1 MKTRFRP
8 AGERHGTPRSR
19 AFRAAAFTIIELLVV
34 IAIIAILAGLLIP
47 VIGRARKLAQL
58 TRTKNNM
65 KTIQVAC
72 QVYMTIYS
80 DIENILPP
88 DAGTSPTF
96 NVPGNWGG
104 LRADALPTLIVK
116 GYIDGRQ
123 RSYSSEALTASVAGI
138 SGYDSDFTIGV
149 HTSGSLIAWDNSIL
163 DIIRDPDYDPAN
175 PRYAG
180 IGGGL
185 KNWLG
190 PFGPCRNTI
199 WVYVERDKDF
209 RIKADVPIIIG
220 CRGPDRTWQTNPTG
234 VSPTGTGFVC
244 NSNGEGGDLFIIMK
258 EDGTWIPFPDGV
270 LDD

>member
-72 QVYMTIYS
+72 QIYMTVYI
-80 DIENILPP
+80 DIENTLPP
-88 DAGTSPTF
+88 DSPIGAE
-96 NVPGNWGG
+96 PDWGN
-104 LRADALPTLIVK
+104 LRGDALPTLIVK

-123 RSYSSEALTASVAGI
+123 RGYSSEALTASVAGI
-138 SGYDSDFTIGV
+138 SGYDSNFTIGV
-149 HTSGSLIAWDNSIL
+149 HSSGSLIAGDSSIL
-163 DIIRDPDYDPAN
+163 DIIRDPDYDPVN
-175 PRYAG
+175 PRYSGIPAG
-180 IGGGL
+180 Q

-199 WVYVERDKDF
+199 WVSVEQDKGW
-209 RIKADVPIIIG
+209 RIKADVPIAIG
-220 CRGPDRTWQTNPTG
+220 CRGPDRTWQTNPRG

-244 NSNGEGGDLFIIMK
+244 DSNGEGGDLFIIMK

-270 LDD
+270 LKD